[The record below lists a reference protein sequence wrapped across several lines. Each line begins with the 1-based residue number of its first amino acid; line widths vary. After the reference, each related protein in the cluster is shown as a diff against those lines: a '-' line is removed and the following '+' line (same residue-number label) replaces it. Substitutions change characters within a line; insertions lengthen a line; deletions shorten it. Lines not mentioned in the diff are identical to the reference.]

1 MGLRVPVS
9 TLDLLRL
16 LRQAGLH
23 DAAQRR
29 DERSRRAA
37 AGAGRGDTRHRAW
50 HPTSSGQLV
59 TRHGHLGR
67 QRFRR
72 RRRGRLLV
80 DVVPQL
86 SDARAL
92 GVVGNMF
99 FLFSKKIAL
108 LHYSNIYRRQ
118 RRTPITMNYSLLS
131 TLQRVIQIS
140 AQVQAYI
147 EAPSAIYQPY
157 HIIIKKES
165 RDRRGATACRGVAGL
180 SSCRGMTSAT
190 PKAGL
195 CASWQQRA
203 WSCAPDACWRDAATA
218 R

>member
-1 MGLRVPVS
+1 MAP
-9 TLDLLRL
+9 DL
-16 LRQAGLH
+16 
-23 DAAQRR
+23 QRT
-29 DERSRRAA
+29 
-37 AGAGRGDTRHRAW
+37 TRHKTR
-50 HPTSSGQLV
+50 PSGETAIQ
-59 TRHGHLGR
+59 TTKAR
-67 QRFRR
+67 QIARR
-72 RRRGRLLV
+72 RRAPAVGCPCFGRCRQHV
-80 DVVPQL
+80 F
-86 SDARAL
+86 S
-92 GVVGNMF
+92 
-99 FLFSKKIAL
+99 FLKKIAL
-108 LHYSNIYRRQ
+108 LHYSIYRRQ

-140 AQVQAYI
+140 VQVQAYI
-147 EAPSAIYQPY
+147 ETPSAIYQPY